1 MWRDETETKAG
12 KCLPWNHRTPDPATQ
27 AMLEV
32 CVDLDAYQARYAK
45 ASWDPDGMPGN
56 DLYSGLLMVIV
67 RKARA
72 AIAAVKGDTNA
83 DHR

>member
-1 MWRDETETKAG
+1 
-12 KCLPWNHRTPDPATQ
+12 
-27 AMLEV
+27 
-32 CVDLDAYQARYAK
+32 VDLDAYQARYAK